1 VYKGDGGVYEIINLP
16 YKGIYGNDN
25 MMFQDLN
32 NDVIAND
39 IENWIQNNI
48 KFGGLNKNLGLRIC
62 VFFGIYI
69 KKRCWIVKM

>member
-1 VYKGDGGVYEIINLP
+1 
-16 YKGIYGNDN
+16 

>member
-1 VYKGDGGVYEIINLP
+1 MYKGDGGVYEIINLP
-16 YKGIYGNDN
+16 YKWIYGNDH

-39 IENWIQNNI
+39 TENWIQNNI